1 MPPAHRRCTSDLAI
15 YVDAPHGHR
24 PGSTIHG
31 KVVRVAQLV
40 AHQTQVSIILHG
52 RAKSKIEETAENGST
67 FRTEFM
73 LLNPIRHILHDGS
86 IAMSNAPPSEWAF
99 AITLPE
105 RPHHAALM
113 RGGDKAKVLTPGG
126 DKAKASFLK
135 LSPDAVAQ
143 HESPPTFRFDSNG
156 CGLFKNYSE
165 AYVEYWLEA
174 ELRTDCRVKGSS
186 VYTAK
191 LPVTVLAPP
200 PPSPVWDLGMQVL
213 SRVRGQGIPV
223 IFKSNAFLEA
233 QVPKSGF
240 KLGKLFH
247 LTPTPQLHVTA
258 MINVPTVI
266 QLEHPMP
273 VPIIMRLYVCREYTH
288 ESLGGNPPPVTLE
301 SVRLRIKSTTEV
313 QTEGGWVT
321 KIHTESGSHT
331 TQLDVTR
338 LQPNMQIVIPYARE
352 ELNLADVV
360 PFTLRARD
368 ILALTTPPAAHRF
381 APSDVETVYP
391 DFTTYNIRH
400 THRAV
405 WTFVL
410 AAGGKEVELVREMP
424 LKIVSS
430 SEPASDAPPPRD
442 GALESESSR
451 VGGGAESELP
461 VYAPAAEEEAVPP
474 YTARPSQIVNA

>member
-15 YVDAPHGHR
+15 HVDGPHALR
-24 PGSTIHG
+24 PGGTIHG
-31 KVVRVAQLV
+31 RVVRVAQLV
-40 AHQTQVSIILHG
+40 AHQAQVSIILYG
-52 RAKSKIEETAENGST
+52 RAKSKIKERAEDGST
-67 FRTEFM
+67 YRTEFM
-73 LLNPIRHILHDGS
+73 LLKPIRHVLHDGS
-86 IAMSNAPPSEWAF
+86 TAMYNAPPSEWAF

-105 RPHHAALM
+105 RPHHAAVTQ
-113 RGGDKAKVLTPGG
+113 GGDKAE
-126 DKAKASFLK
+126 ASFLK
-135 LSPDAVAQ
+135 LSLDAVAQ
-143 HESPPTFRFDSNG
+143 HELPPTFRFDSS
-156 CGLFKNYSE
+156 GLFKNYSE

-174 ELRTDCRVKGSS
+174 ELRTDCRVNRSI

-200 PPSPVWDLGMQVL
+200 PPSPVCDLGMQVL
-213 SRVRGQGIPV
+213 SRIRGQGIPV

-240 KLGKLFH
+240 RLGKLFQ

-258 MINVPTVI
+258 MIDVPTVI

-301 SVRLRIKSTTEV
+301 SVRLRIKSRTEV
-313 QTEGGWVT
+313 QTEGGWWTTV
-321 KIHTESGSHT
+321 HTESGSYA

-338 LQPNMQIVIPYARE
+338 LRPNMQIVVPYARE
-352 ELNLADVV
+352 ELNLADVI

-400 THRAV
+400 THRSV
-405 WTFVL
+405 WTFVF
-410 AAGGKEVELVREMP
+410 AAGGKEVELIREMP

-430 SEPASDAPPPRD
+430 SEPASYASQPRD
-442 GALESESSR
+442 GAFESESIR

-461 VYAPAAEEEAVPP
+461 VYAPAAEEENVPP